1 VFTNRVENDNALAPQ
16 SHGVGP
22 CSEGWLKSW
31 KKSAL
36 QSTRSTT
43 GCPAL
48 GAYSIPASEQGRAK
62 KSSKTK
68 FTCPDCGQNAWA
80 KPDALLICGECFDEG
95 DGDICFMLAEQ

>member
-1 VFTNRVENDNALAPQ
+1 MAMHAAFGQPGSIRQAPDTLFAVFTNRVENANALAPQ

-48 GAYSIPASEQGRAK
+48 GAYPPWWKLILFLVVVSILTLYSVLRAWPIV
-62 KSSKTK
+62 TK
-68 FTCPDCGQNAWA
+68 
-80 KPDALLICGECFDEG
+80 
-95 DGDICFMLAEQ
+95 